1 MTSLERAGRWQ
12 GKRRFTRCRRGGDI
26 RSFSETRQDATGS
39 GFVPIVVLAAI
50 LMVVVVVSLTMGR
63 YGLSLTEIYH
73 AFARR
78 LGGTSGAV
86 PPDAD
91 IVMFQVRI
99 PRILAAVLV
108 GAALATAGAT
118 YQGLFKNPMVSPDLM
133 GASSGAGFGA
143 VIALLFSRPAFE
155 VQLIAFIFGLAAV
168 LLTCG
173 VSKAVDREQNTILSL
188 VLIGM
193 VVAALFSAFIS
204 LVKFVAD
211 PDAKLPSITYWLMGG
226 LAGVTAPDLPMLVVP
241 VLVGIAPMLLLRYR
255 LNALAFGDQEAKA
268 MGVNTGQLRA
278 VFIVSSTVAI
288 SASVAASGIIGW
300 VGLIVPHLARIITGP
315 NYRTLL
321 PASMLL
327 GAIYLL
333 LIDNISR
340 LAFPFEIPI
349 GILTAIL
356 GAPFFIYL
364 FVKGKR
370 SWL

>member
-1 MTSLERAGRWQ
+1 VGSV
-12 GKRRFTRCRRGGDI
+12 RCMKGDGI
-26 RSFSETRQDATGS
+26 GARTMKQNAKGT
-39 GFVPIVVLAAI
+39 GFVPIVVLAVI
-50 LMVVVVVSLTMGR
+50 LVVVVVVSLTLGR
-63 YGLSLTEIYH
+63 YGLPLSEVLH

-78 LGGTSGAV
+78 FGGTSTVATQN
-86 PPDAD
+86 AD

-108 GAALATAGAT
+108 GAALATSGAT

-143 VIALLFSRPAFE
+143 VIALLFSLPALH

-168 LLTCG
+168 SLTYG
-173 VSKAVDREQNTILSL
+173 VSKAVDRDGNTILSL

-226 LAGVTAPDLPMLVVP
+226 FAGITAPDLPMLVAP
-241 VLVGIAPMLLLRYR
+241 VLIGLVPMLLLRYR

-268 MGVNTGQLRA
+268 MGVNTGQIRA
-278 VFIVSSTVAI
+278 VFVICSTIAI

-300 VGLIVPHLARIITGP
+300 VGLIIPHLARIITGP

-340 LAFPFEIPI
+340 LAFSFEIPI